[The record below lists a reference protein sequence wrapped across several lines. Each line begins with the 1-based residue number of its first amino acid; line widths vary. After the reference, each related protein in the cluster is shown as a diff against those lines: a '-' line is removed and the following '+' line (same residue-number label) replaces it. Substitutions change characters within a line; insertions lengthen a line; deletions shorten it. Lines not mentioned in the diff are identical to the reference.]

1 MPETVEGMMRTL
13 DPRPFAL
20 LGALFAGA
28 GVTLAL
34 IAVVGGN
41 LAVWAAV
48 AGGCACACGLVVG
61 STSRVLPAALL
72 AGVASA
78 ALVVSVGDERRE
90 PVEVRAYKAPVAATT
105 ATPRPEPILDAKPAP
120 PPLGK
125 REFVRRFYAALDAG
139 RYGRAWSRLGP
150 AVRARSL
157 SFDAWR
163 AGYAATVDQRVEN
176 VKVESD
182 GSVRHQLVIV
192 ARTPCGGTTERR
204 YELLW
209 YLDRDGRTFT
219 ARDVVSVQLAGAD
232 PALACG

>member
-1 MPETVEGMMRTL
+1 MMRTL
-13 DPRPFAL
+13 DPRPFSL
-20 LGALFAGA
+20 LGAQFAGA

-34 IAVVGGN
+34 LAAVGGD

-48 AGGCACACGLVVG
+48 AGASACSCGLVVG
-61 STSRVLPAALL
+61 STSRVLPAALP

-78 ALVVSVGDERRE
+78 ALVLSIGVDPQT
-90 PVEVRAYKAPVAATT
+90 PVEVRAYSSPSRVVETAPRAEP
-105 ATPRPEPILDAKPAP
+105 TPAAKPAP
-120 PPLGK
+120 PPLAK
-125 REFVRRFYAALDAG
+125 PEFVRRFYAAIDAG
-139 RYGRAWSRLGP
+139 RFGRAWSRLGP
-150 AVRARSL
+150 AVQARSL

-163 AGYAATVDQRVEN
+163 AGYGTTVSQRVEN
-176 VKVESD
+176 LKVETD
-182 GSVRHQLVIV
+182 GSVRHQLVTID
-192 ARTPCGGTTERR
+192 RTPCGGTTERR